1 MTTSAAASST
11 VFRPRSA
18 IWFTG
23 VVWAIVAVS
32 LVSSVLTHGPDS
44 LLGSWPLLTIAYVT
58 WWLAWYPA
66 VVIGD
71 QGVVLR
77 NPVRTVSVPWN
88 ALVTVDTKYALTLVT
103 PRGKYSAW
111 AAPAPG
117 MFGVHRARAD
127 HVQGL
132 PETTYGPA
140 QSIRPGD
147 LANSDSG
154 AAAYHVR
161 KRWAELLAAD
171 RIRIGEAD
179 SVPVGRTPNWA
190 VLAAGTALVV
200 LSAVTLA
207 N

>member
-1 MTTSAAASST
+1 MTTSAAAGTT

-18 IWFTG
+18 TWFTG
-23 VVWAIVAVS
+23 SVWAIVAVS
-32 LVSSVLTHGPDS
+32 LASSVLTHGPGS
-44 LLGSWPLLTIAYVT
+44 LLVSWPLLAIAYLT

-71 QGVVLR
+71 DGVVLR
-77 NPVRTVSVPWN
+77 NPVRTTSVPWG
-88 ALVTVDTKYALTLVT
+88 ALATVDTKYALTLIT
-103 PRGKYSAW
+103 PRGKYTSW

-147 LANSDSG
+147 LANTDSG
-154 AAAYHVR
+154 AAAYYVR
-161 KRWAELLAAD
+161 KRWAELLAAGS
-171 RIRIGEAD
+171 ISIGDAD
-179 SVPVGRTPNWA
+179 NVPVGRTPNWA
-190 VLAAGTALVV
+190 VLAVGTALAV
-200 LSAVTLA
+200 LSVVTLA
-207 N
+207 R